1 MREKIAVTGSGGYI
15 GSVLIRDLLKSGYRV
30 RAIDTFFFGDEPLAR
45 CARHPRLEILKRD
58 IRSLTPSDLESCDAV
73 IDVAAL
79 SNDPSGD
86 LDPALTKSINETGR
100 IRVVTAA
107 KRAGVRKYLF
117 ASSCAVYGAG
127 QDMFLAE
134 NAPLRPLTIYAQTC
148 ARAEEAVLALND
160 RHFATTALRNATVF
174 GLSPRMR
181 FDLVVNQMT
190 LDATKHR
197 RISIGG
203 DGSQWRPFVHVR
215 DVAKVVLGLLRA
227 PRPAVAGEVFNV
239 GWDNRQILD
248 VALAI
253 KNRFAGECAVE
264 FLDTRNDKRDYHV
277 DFSKIRN
284 VLHGGPE
291 KTIEHGIAEVAA
303 ALGSG
308 RVVETPTCYTVK
320 WYARLMQEAPHLLRA
335 PVEEVQAL
343 TPMKEVTARAPL
355 GAVVANAGLR

>member
-1 MREKIAVTGSGGYI
+1 M
-15 GSVLIRDLLKSGYRV
+15 
-30 RAIDTFFFGDEPLAR
+30 
-45 CARHPRLEILKRD
+45 
-58 IRSLTPSDLESCDAV
+58 
-73 IDVAAL
+73 

-134 NAPLRPLTIYAQTC
+134 NAPLRPLTVYAQTC

-190 LDATKHR
+190 LDATNHR

-227 PRPAVAGEVFNV
+227 PRPDVAGEVFNV

-253 KNRFAGECAVE
+253 KDRFAGNAQSSSSIPGTTSGTITSTFRRSGTSCTAAPRRPSSTGSPRSRRRSAAVGWSRRRPATPSSG
-264 FLDTRNDKRDYHV
+264 TR
-277 DFSKIRN
+277 
-284 VLHGGPE
+284 G
-291 KTIEHGIAEVAA
+291 
-303 ALGSG
+303 
-308 RVVETPTCYTVK
+308 
-320 WYARLMQEAPHLLRA
+320 
-335 PVEEVQAL
+335 
-343 TPMKEVTARAPL
+343 
-355 GAVVANAGLR
+355 